1 MKNKESIEGWI
12 KPVNMGFGYS
22 YILSVIINALIAP
35 KDSVLFV
42 ENPEAHLHPIAQ
54 ARLMEL
60 LCKVAM
66 NDVQVNIET
75 HSEHIVTSARLYA
88 LEPDKEIKQANI
100 NIYFFD
106 KDFSIKHLTIDE
118 YGQIPGWPEGFFDL
132 QEKQLMRIME
142 LGLLKK

>member
-1 MKNKESIEGWI
+1 
-12 KPVNMGFGYS
+12 
-22 YILSVIINALIAP
+22 
-35 KDSVLFV
+35 
-42 ENPEAHLHPIAQ
+42 
-54 ARLMEL
+54 MEL